1 MEQFIIQ
8 AMMKARFIEDGLTRI
23 KKRYGLMAEDK
34 NWSTLWEGWSIPND
48 EFGGTTP
55 NHAWSGG
62 AVYLL
67 PMFVHGIMPISVGY
81 GRISIKPLD
90 GSIKNS
96 SVKVPSVLGLIQS
109 SFTYGVNSL
118 GVKVDLPSKVVAV
131 LELPRR
137 YHQVLL
143 NGELIMKHGSFTDQG
158 LKYAVWDSD
167 TSLVKIELT
176 GGNWLIEANNNPN
189 YPSPL
194 EMAGMANEPQKL
206 CLKTN
211 QLLSVR
217 LMMLS
222 SLASKTDFRG
232 KVRWYCN
239 DVLSVNDTI
248 GFICPDKIGAYRAAI
263 VFENGSTVH
272 TETIQLYAVE
282 KPLVNNTLY
291 SFCKNAQARPLEASA
306 SIGNSLAWFNVK
318 LESLG
323 AQNPQ
328 PSTSL
333 SGMTSFH
340 VAQVDANGCSSDTV
354 SIAVGVRENPPAPQ
368 VTGISYCQH
377 QNANPLNASS
387 GFGQVVKWVD
397 TLTNLPLA
405 ETIKPIPSTHI
416 PGLFKY
422 SCFAQDTLTGCFSG
436 LSTLEVVVNQKP
448 LKPTLDSILICEGS
462 TPGSKLVNNFIG
474 YSYNWYHPDQK
485 PIATSNNTVEVSTS
499 NLGTFKFL
507 MSRLN
512 LTTKCESD
520 LSAVVVSVVP
530 LPPKPTLEQP
540 SPGKLSVVP
549 SLEAVW
555 YRNNEL
561 IKSYAGSS
569 LSLSL
574 PGLYSASFIARG
586 CIGETSSVL
595 NYLTSNLILS
605 QSNGLVIYPNP
616 VHWYLNVELPLT
628 LSDIGEINVFN
639 SFGQLV
645 KTVRGVSRRALID
658 LSNLPHGNYY
668 LTTYSKGKLMY
679 RVKFIKD

>member
-8 AMMKARFIEDGLTRI
+8 AMMKAGFIEDGLTRI

-67 PMFVHGIMPISVGY
+67 PMFVHGIVPISVGY
-81 GRISIKPLD
+81 GRISVKPLD

-239 DVLSVNDTI
+239 DILSVNDTI

-318 LESLG
+318 LEALG
-323 AQNPQ
+323 TQHPQ

-368 VTGISYCQH
+368 LTGISYCQY
-377 QNANPLNASS
+377 QNANPLNAAS

-397 TLTNLPLA
+397 TLTNFPLA

-499 NLGTFKFL
+499 NPGTFKFL

>member
-1 MEQFIIQ
+1 
-8 AMMKARFIEDGLTRI
+8 
-23 KKRYGLMAEDK
+23 
-34 NWSTLWEGWSIPND
+34 
-48 EFGGTTP
+48 
-55 NHAWSGG
+55 
-62 AVYLL
+62 
-67 PMFVHGIMPISVGY
+67 
-81 GRISIKPLD
+81 
-90 GSIKNS
+90 
-96 SVKVPSVLGLIQS
+96 
-109 SFTYGVNSL
+109 
-118 GVKVDLPSKVVAV
+118 
-131 LELPRR
+131 
-137 YHQVLL
+137 
-143 NGELIMKHGSFTDQG
+143 
-158 LKYAVWDSD
+158 
-167 TSLVKIELT
+167 
-176 GGNWLIEANNNPN
+176 
-189 YPSPL
+189 
-194 EMAGMANEPQKL
+194 MANEPQKL

-323 AQNPQ
+323 AQKPQ

-368 VTGISYCQH
+368 VTGISYCQY
-377 QNANPLNASS
+377 QNANPLNAAS

-397 TLTNLPLA
+397 TLTNFPLA

-499 NLGTFKFL
+499 NPGTFKFL

>member
-1 MEQFIIQ
+1 
-8 AMMKARFIEDGLTRI
+8 
-23 KKRYGLMAEDK
+23 
-34 NWSTLWEGWSIPND
+34 
-48 EFGGTTP
+48 
-55 NHAWSGG
+55 
-62 AVYLL
+62 
-67 PMFVHGIMPISVGY
+67 
-81 GRISIKPLD
+81 
-90 GSIKNS
+90 
-96 SVKVPSVLGLIQS
+96 
-109 SFTYGVNSL
+109 
-118 GVKVDLPSKVVAV
+118 
-131 LELPRR
+131 
-137 YHQVLL
+137 
-143 NGELIMKHGSFTDQG
+143 
-158 LKYAVWDSD
+158 
-167 TSLVKIELT
+167 
-176 GGNWLIEANNNPN
+176 
-189 YPSPL
+189 
-194 EMAGMANEPQKL
+194 
-206 CLKTN
+206 
-211 QLLSVR
+211 
-217 LMMLS
+217 
-222 SLASKTDFRG
+222 
-232 KVRWYCN
+232 
-239 DVLSVNDTI
+239 LSVNDTI

-323 AQNPQ
+323 AQKPQ

-368 VTGISYCQH
+368 VTGISYCQY
-377 QNANPLNASS
+377 QNANPLNAAS

-405 ETIKPIPSTHI
+405 ETIKPIPSTQI

-436 LSTLEVVVNQKP
+436 LSVLEVVVNQKP

-499 NLGTFKFL
+499 NPGTFKFL

-639 SFGQLV
+639 SSGQLV
-645 KTVRGVSRRALID
+645 KMVRGVSSRVLID